1 MWIIKSPEYIVRKLQ
16 AERLRRIFWQGENP
30 IGGPRTDVCPIV
42 AEYYEVETINN
53 LKGTDV
59 CYSSAAKKLNTIL
72 ADYMELSKVEVTTL
86 IRSLY
91 RSNPQNRTSYR
102 DKSRCI

>member
-1 MWIIKSPEYIVRKLQ
+1 MKLVDTSPEYIVKKLQ
-16 AERLRRIFWQGENP
+16 AERLRRIFWQGAHP

-53 LKGTDV
+53 LKGNEI
-59 CYSSAAKKLNTIL
+59 CHSSAAKKLNTIL
-72 ADYMELSKVEVTTL
+72 ADYTELLKVEVTTL

-91 RSNPQNRTSYR
+91 PSNLPNR
-102 DKSRCI
+102 